1 MVTLRDDHNQPCA
14 PGKIKLQQHIEDLA
28 AAAAAVAVAAATAAA
43 ETATDADH
51 VV

>member
-28 AAAAAVAVAAATAAA
+28 AAAAAVAVAATAAVETATAAA
-43 ETATDADH
+43 H